1 MNFDGLKEAIIS
13 LLAGENV
20 PVNPDRFQNDM
31 TSLYSKDDV
40 LTLMIHLGYLGY
52 NSDER
57 TCYIPNKE
65 VRSSF
70 VNSVDVNNM
79 KETAIALQNADNLLK
94 ATWEQDEEKVAELIE
109 EAHLETSHLQYND
122 ENALSYT
129 ISLAYYTARNEYTL
143 VRELPAGKGFA
154 DMAFIPKGD
163 KPAMVVELKWDTDAD
178 TAISQIKEKKYPK
191 GLEKYT
197 DNMLL
202 VGISYDTKNR
212 KHSCKIEQLNG

>member
-1 MNFDGLKEAIIS
+1 
-13 LLAGENV
+13 
-20 PVNPDRFQNDM
+20 
-31 TSLYSKDDV
+31 
-40 LTLMIHLGYLGY
+40 
-52 NSDER
+52 
-57 TCYIPNKE
+57 
-65 VRSSF
+65 
-70 VNSVDVNNM
+70 M

-163 KPAMVVELKWDTDAD
+163 KPAMVVELKWDKDAD

-202 VGISYDTKNR
+202 VCISYDTKNR